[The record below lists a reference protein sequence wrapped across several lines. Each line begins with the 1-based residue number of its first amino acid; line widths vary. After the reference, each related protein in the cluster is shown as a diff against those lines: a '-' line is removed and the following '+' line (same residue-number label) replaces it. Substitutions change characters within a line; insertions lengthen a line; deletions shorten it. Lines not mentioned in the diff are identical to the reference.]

1 VQFYQRAGFERA
13 GLRMSYRLPLDAIRC
28 REHTLDVVRVAPGN
42 YGEVYR
48 AYEQRARQSA
58 GNLERPAWMWQ
69 RRLEPEAQPIFR
81 YLVQREG
88 QTEGYVVFTQGKH
101 SDPLSIQDVCVLTPQ
116 AGRRVLTLLAGYR
129 SIVEHMTWYGGPC
142 DPLLALFGEPLLA
155 GIQQRAE
162 VLLARDWM
170 LRLVDVAAALAARG
184 YPPGLQGELH
194 LDVVDEVLPANNGRC
209 VLRVAGGR
217 GAVLPGGAGRV
228 RLGVRELAA
237 IYSGHMAPA
246 DLRFSGQIEGPASD
260 MALLGALFA
269 GPRPWVAD
277 MF

>member
-1 VQFYQRAGFERA
+1 
-13 GLRMSYRLPLDAIRC
+13 
-28 REHTLDVVRVAPGN
+28 
-42 YGEVYR
+42 
-48 AYEQRARQSA
+48 
-58 GNLERPAWMWQ
+58 
-69 RRLEPEAQPIFR
+69 
-81 YLVQREG
+81 
-88 QTEGYVVFTQGKH
+88 
-101 SDPLSIQDVCVLTPQ
+101 
-116 AGRRVLTLLAGYR
+116 VLTLLAGYR

-194 LDVVDEVLPANNGRC
+194 LAVSDEVLPANNGRF

-217 GAVLPGGAGRV
+217 GAVLPGGTGRV
-228 RLGVRELAA
+228 RLDVRELAA

-246 DLRFSGQIEGPASD
+246 DLRFRGDIDGPASD

-269 GPRPWVAD
+269 GPRPWIAD